1 MEIQIYK
8 IRSKIK
14 KSMKKK
20 ITRIWGIGLA
30 LVLAASML
38 LSAAPVSAGTLSWGA
53 EDLPDKFVT
62 YDGQDV
68 QDIAVS
74 GDGSVIYASSNGTS
88 TIYRSTNGGQSWSSI
103 TVIKNSITITAK
115 YVAVTPDDANYIA
128 VSSDNGT
135 VYISKDAGANWSNLG
150 QCGTV
155 AYDLALSPE
164 KGGSH
169 TVAVAGDNGTGPQ
182 VWYYEIGAVGAAWN
196 DAHADTGFQ
205 TDDDYARAVA
215 FSPNFSSDQA
225 MVAVTLDNSADEINF
240 QMYSF
245 NTNTWNSGA
254 FSDFPVNLQQDSE
267 ALTTIES
274 ASIALA
280 PDYLASDDSMR
291 IAFVGLAVETGTD
304 MNSEGIFRLDNDD
317 VEVLKD
323 EKAIYSLAYDGS
335 LLVAGRYDTNGV
347 YRCTDPLGDSP
358 SVSGSTSTKNP
369 GGVDKVVVGIAADK
383 VVAGTSGDNS
393 AFAYSTD
400 NGQCFNDLSLIDT
413 FLTVFSDVATSPDGS
428 KVYLVSG
435 DNDTTPDLSVWRYE
449 DRWERIY
456 TGLAADDD
464 YIIRI
469 APDDANVIYLA
480 DAGGTTI
487 YFSSGAGMDKWQT
500 RVYKETTGVTD
511 MAVETDGDTVY
522 VMTTSGYVS
531 KSTNKG
537 FTWATKV
544 SSKLSGGSSMLKSL
558 GEDKLIAGSLDGYV
572 AYSTDGNTSW
582 TKLDDDLGAIVQV
595 TAQGLDD
602 GNFVFAADN
611 TTSGYVYHWQLGT
624 DDEWDDIL
632 TVTTGYFVTG
642 LAYEQGVLYATSAS
656 WNSTD
661 SYLHRTLNP
670 TSADEPSWNSI
681 ASAGESFIATP
692 SALRVSRSG
701 DVTKLWA
708 IDKAGTNELFSYK
721 DTLATVKPTLAGPAD
736 GTVNRVNPISGH
748 AFDMTFTWNEPS
760 DKVTS
765 YDIQIALD
773 SGFTEKAMDMA
784 VSSDASVVGLVV
796 GPTGSSKTEG
806 GTTFSYVLE
815 FMPDT
820 TYYWRVRVD
829 ANTMGTSSLGPV
841 RGQWSDA
848 RTFKV
853 EAAEV
858 TPPVIIEQAPAPIIS
873 VPPAPAITLQPP
885 EIVLPAPQAV
895 PDIIIP
901 AAPAPTPPV
910 PTWAIYA
917 IIVIG
922 AVLVLALIIL
932 IMRTRRPV

>member
-1 MEIQIYK
+1 
-8 IRSKIK
+8 
-14 KSMKKK
+14 MKKK

-38 LSAAPVSAGTLSWGA
+38 LSVAPVSAGTLSWGA

-62 YDGQDV
+62 YDGQDIT
-68 QDIAVS
+68 DISVS
-74 GDGSVIYASSNGTS
+74 GDGSVIYASTNGTS
-88 TIYRSTNGGQSWSSI
+88 TIYRSTNAGQSWSSI
-103 TVIKNSITITAK
+103 TVVKSSITIIAK
-115 YVAVTPDDANYIA
+115 YLAVTPDDANYIA
-128 VSSDNGT
+128 VASDNGT

-155 AYDLALSPE
+155 PYDLAISAE
-164 KGGSH
+164 KGGNH
-169 TVAVAGDNGTGPQ
+169 TVALAGDNGTGPQ
-182 VWYYEIGAVGAAWN
+182 VWYYEIGAVGASWQ
-196 DAHADTGFQ
+196 DAHGDGGFATG
-205 TDDDYARAVA
+205 DDYARAVA
-215 FSPNFSSDQA
+215 FSPNFSSDQV
-225 MVAVTLDNSADEINF
+225 MVAVTFDDSAEEINY
-240 QMYSF
+240 QVYSF
-245 NTNTWNSGA
+245 NTNVWNSGA
-254 FSDFPVNLQQDSE
+254 FSDFPVNLRQDSE
-267 ALTTIES
+267 TFATIES

-280 PDYLASDDSMR
+280 PDYLGSDDSMR

-323 EKAIYSLAYDGS
+323 EKAIYSVAYDGS
-335 LLVAGRYDTNGV
+335 LLVAGRYDANGV

-400 NGQCFNDLSLIDT
+400 SGKCFNDLSLIDT
-413 FLTVFSDVATSPDGS
+413 FLSVLSDVATSPDGS
-428 KVYLVSG
+428 KVYLVTG
-435 DNDTTPDLSVWRYE
+435 DNDTTPDLSVWCYE

-456 TGLAADDD
+456 TELAADDD
-464 YIIRI
+464 YIIRM
-469 APDDANVIYLA
+469 APDDPNIIYLA
-480 DAGGTTI
+480 DAGLTTI
-487 YFSSGAGMDKWQT
+487 YFSSGGGVDKWQT
-500 RVYKETTGVTD
+500 RVYKETTGVVD

-522 VMTTSGYVS
+522 VMTTLGYVS
-531 KSTNKG
+531 KSTNRG
-537 FTWATKV
+537 FTWASKV

-558 GEDKLIAGSLDGYV
+558 GEDKLIAGSSDGYV

-582 TKLDDDLGAIVQV
+582 TKLDDDLGDAVQV
-595 TAQGLDD
+595 TAAGLAD
-602 GNFVFAADN
+602 GDFVFAASN
-611 TTSGYVYHWQLGT
+611 ALTSPIYHWQLGT
-624 DDEWDDIL
+624 DDEWDDIV
-632 TVTTGYFVTG
+632 TVSTNYTVQG
-642 LAYEQGVLYATSAS
+642 LVLEQGVLYAVAD
-656 WNSTD
+656 NSTD
-661 SYLHRTLNP
+661 SYLYRSLNP
-670 TSADEPSWNSI
+670 TSDEASFNAI
-681 ASAGESFIATP
+681 TSAGETFDLIP
-692 SALRVSRSG
+692 SALKVSRSG

-708 IDKAGTNELFSYK
+708 IDSYSTDELFSYK

-736 GTVNRVNPISGH
+736 GYVLKVNPISGH
-748 AFDMTFTWNEPS
+748 AHDMTFTWNEPS

-765 YDIQIALD
+765 YDIVIALD
-773 SGFTEKAMDMA
+773 SGFNEKAMDMA

-806 GTTFSYVLE
+806 GTVFSYVLE

-820 TYYWRVRVD
+820 TYYWKVRVD

-841 RGQWSDA
+841 RGQWSEA
-848 RTFKV
+848 RTFTV

-858 TPPVIIEQAPAPIIS
+858 MPPVIIQQAPAPIIS

-885 EIVLPAPQAV
+885 EIVLPAPPPAP

-917 IIVIG
+917 IIIIG